1 MEQSRARDVQRPPR
15 APFWCEKR
23 SSQHDPGM
31 LNFSARS
38 QPPPSTENPG
48 HAARMGHRGLPRA
61 ARVGARRGSVP
72 RRCAPCTVPGRRAG
86 GSSPESGRNDGSM
99 PCRVRRAKRR
109 RHRPGPRSGDRGA
122 SVQASPKVRAC
133 GHDAGRPSR
142 AGAGDGRIDPP
153 GCGSGCGSRSGYGRR
168 QAPPFLWS
176 APAALAYARLTMLS
190 PRTADRSR
198 SVGP

>member
-1 MEQSRARDVQRPPR
+1 MEQSRARDVQRSPR

-48 HAARMGHRGLPRA
+48 HTARMGHRGRPRA

-72 RRCAPCTVPGRRAG
+72 RRCAPCTVPGRGAG
-86 GSSPESGRNDGSM
+86 G
-99 PCRVRRAKRR
+99 RR
-109 RHRPGPRSGDRGA
+109 RNPVGMTARCPAASGAPSVDVIDPVRVQATAARPSRLPPRSG
-122 SVQASPKVRAC
+122 PEC

-142 AGAGDGRIDPP
+142 AGAGDARIDPP

-168 QAPPFLWS
+168 QAPPLS
-176 APAALAYARLTMLS
+176 CGAR
-190 PRTADRSR
+190 PPRSR
-198 SVGP
+198 TRA